1 MRLLLDEHYSAAIAV
16 QLREAGHD
24 VTAVQGDATLEGCD
38 DAVLMQAA
46 VAQGRALLT
55 NNVRH
60 FAPLATDWA
69 ARGEEHFGLIFTS
82 DESMPRSRRTIG
94 LYVERLDELLEH
106 RPGQEAVRGRTLWL

>member
-1 MRLLLDEHYSAAIAV
+1 VRLLLDEHYSAAIAV

-24 VTAVQGDATLEGCD
+24 VTSVQGDAALEGCD

-46 VAQGRALLT
+46 LAQGRALLT

-60 FAPLATDWA
+60 FAPLAREWA
-69 ARGEEHFGLIFTS
+69 ARGEQYFGLIFTS

-94 LYVERLDELLEH
+94 LYVERLDELLERH
-106 RPGQEAVRGRTLWL
+106 PSQDALRGRTVWL

>member
-16 QLREAGHD
+16 QLREAGHE
-24 VTAVQGDATLEGCD
+24 VAAVQGDAALEDCD

-46 VAQGRALLT
+46 GTRGRALLT

-60 FAPLATDWA
+60 FAPLAREWA
-69 ARGEEHFGLIFTS
+69 ARGEHHFGLIFTS

-94 LYVERLDELLEH
+94 LYVERLDELLERH
-106 RPGQEAVRGRTLWL
+106 PGQEALRGRTLWL

>member
-24 VTAVQGDATLEGCD
+24 VTPVQGDTALKGCD
-38 DAVLMQAA
+38 DAVLVQAA
-46 VAQGRALLT
+46 LAQGRALLT
-55 NNVRH
+55 NRVRH
-60 FAPLATDWA
+60 FAPLAREWA
-69 ARGEEHFGLIFTS
+69 ARGEQHFGLIFTS

-106 RPGQEAVRGRTLWL
+106 HPGQEALRGRTVWL